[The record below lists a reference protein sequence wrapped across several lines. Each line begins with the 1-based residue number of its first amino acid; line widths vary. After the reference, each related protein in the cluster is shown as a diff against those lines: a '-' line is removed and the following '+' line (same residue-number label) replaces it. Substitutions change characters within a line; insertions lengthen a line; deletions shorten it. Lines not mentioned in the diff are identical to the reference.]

1 MRTDNR
7 VEARSSALL
16 LNDLQVAIISGS
28 PLASSD
34 PDALVRVNA
43 AVDRCAEALDAAR
56 RAGVLV
62 VHVRVAFSP
71 GHPEANPHSPM
82 MRFMRDKGLLVEG
95 APGTAFDPR
104 VAPKSGEIFVT
115 KHAVSA
121 FAGTPLDEILRGR
134 GIGTVVLGGLVTHY
148 AVDST
153 ARDAHDRGYRVIV
166 LTDGCASAT
175 PSRHDASLANL
186 AFLAE
191 AVTTED
197 FASRIEVSSGVA

>member
-1 MRTDNR
+1 MSTDNR

-104 VAPKSGEIFVT
+104 VAPKPGEISVT
-115 KHAVSA
+115 KHTVSA
-121 FAGTPLDEILRGR
+121 FAGTPLDQILRGR

-175 PSRHDASLANL
+175 TSRHDASLANL

-191 AVTTED
+191 AVTTGA
-197 FASRIEVSSGVA
+197 FASSIEASSGVA